1 MLTKRFITTLFALTL
16 LAASWIVGAEIASA
30 QNRDQ
35 LVEKYTPLAGSEAN
49 AKTLVHGLRDG
60 SDFTVNGVKFDPP
73 TKKMGYGEVNI
84 ALSLAEK
91 QLAEQLGTSKP
102 TAQQLQTALI
112 GDATKP
118 GILAMRADG
127 KGWGQIAQS
136 QGIKLGDVMRSEKA
150 ERHARAER
158 PERHGKPERPEKP
171 ERPQKPERPEKPERP
186 GR

>member
-1 MLTKRFITTLFALTL
+1 MLNKRFITTLFALTL
-16 LAASWIVGAEIASA
+16 VAASWIVGAEIASA

-35 LVEKYTPLAGSEAN
+35 LVEKYTPLAGSETN
-49 AKTLVHGLRDG
+49 ARTLVHGLRDG
-60 SDFTVNGVKFDPP
+60 ADFTLNGVKFDPP

-91 QLAEQLGTSKP
+91 QLGTAKP

-112 GDATKP
+112 GDAAKP

-136 QGIKLGDVMRSEKA
+136 YGIKLGDVMRAEKA
-150 ERHARAER
+150 ERHARADR

-171 ERPQKPERPEKPERP
+171 ARPEKPERP
-186 GR
+186 ERPGR